1 VVGYGVIDPAGT
13 ALILL
18 DMQNDGLSEGGKFY
32 SPELAGHAA
41 RQNLVANVSALAA
54 AARAAGMPVIHVH
67 HVEEP
72 GHRDTARNLP
82 LLSDVVERD
91 SHVRGTWGA
100 EAVPGLE
107 PQEGDVVVYKQRMN
121 AFYSTTL
128 ETKLRGLETRTLVL
142 TGVFTNFSV
151 EHTSRHAADAGF
163 EVVVV
168 TDGTATFGDDWQSA
182 ALDFALSK
190 IARSVAAAELLDD
203 LRRPR

>member
-1 VVGYGVIDPAGT
+1 MIDAARS

-18 DMQNDGLSEGGKFY
+18 DMQNDALTEGGRLC
-32 SPELAGHAA
+32 SPELVEHAR

-82 LLSDVVERD
+82 LLSEVVERD
-91 SHVRGTWGA
+91 SHVRGTRGA
-100 EAVPGLE
+100 EPVAGLE
-107 PQEGDVVVYKQRMN
+107 PQEGDVVVVKQRMN

-128 ETKLRGLETRTLVL
+128 ETKLRGLRTTTLVL

-151 EHTSRHAADAGF
+151 EHTARHGADAGY

-168 TDGTATFGDDWQSA
+168 SDGTATLGDDWQAA
-182 ALDFALSK
+182 ALEFALSR
-190 IARSVAAAELLDD
+190 IVRRATTSELLAT
-203 LRRPR
+203 LRRP